1 MGCCLDCC
9 IDVYMFVVVY
19 SKEEDDC
26 SAGQREPSLPSE
38 RAYRYH
44 AITLGVLTVAFI
56 TTTLV
61 TVREQKGGQWLF
73 CIRGNTLLGS
83 CFQM

>member
-1 MGCCLDCC
+1 MRISRDAHDTPPRRGFSTLVLF
-9 IDVYMFVVVY
+9 IVY

-61 TVREQKGGQWLF
+61 TVREQKGGQ
-73 CIRGNTLLGS
+73 
-83 CFQM
+83 